1 MVYEPKKK
9 GRFLGRIVTGQNTK
23 GLEPAV
29 LCRTG
34 PDKTPPFGD
43 NAKFKQAQPNSA
55 IYGLGALLNLA
66 LLEFVRF
73 VRRDSQAQYFLLGRT
88 AKHNMV

>member
-1 MVYEPKKK
+1 MIWFDEPKRK
-9 GRFLGRIVTGQNTK
+9 GGSGAEKNGQKTK

-43 NAKFKQAQPNSA
+43 NAKFKQAQPYSA
-55 IYGLGALLNLA
+55 I
-66 LLEFVRF
+66 
-73 VRRDSQAQYFLLGRT
+73 
-88 AKHNMV
+88 